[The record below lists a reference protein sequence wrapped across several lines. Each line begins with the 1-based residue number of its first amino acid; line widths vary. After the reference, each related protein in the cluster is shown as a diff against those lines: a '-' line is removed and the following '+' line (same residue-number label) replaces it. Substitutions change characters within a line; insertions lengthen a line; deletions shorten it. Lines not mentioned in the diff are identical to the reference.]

1 MLDKKDN
8 PLYNIFIKT
17 SKGDLSNEIDNIKN
31 IQFFFN
37 YLKNEKNKDEFK
49 AKIIEELAAKIHI
62 NRYIAEFFSSHD
74 NKSIYVYLFDLY
86 SHPKT
91 SQSLKDKILF
101 LLNELRYNIQ
111 TGKDVYEY
119 LFQKLS
125 QVYRGEITPTA
136 NNLYT
141 YLKLLNIVLAD
152 TEACQPPKNFF
163 ACSGGHCK
171 FSVDLNKKPIEVG
184 SSFSIILN
192 FKISNYIAEDNPD
205 KNRISNLV
213 KIYFSNKKTLS
224 VDLMYPFFLIVKEIR
239 KEFIKTFPNDEWIN
253 LIITIANVSN
263 SFQFFFYVNGENHP
277 YPFKIE
283 KLSLK
288 CDDTIKYI
296 DFFNNFY
303 GEVTSIY
310 MFSQNDQGPPGMNN
324 SNFLSQFK
332 SFKEGLWK
340 KAKIDALFQILPTYE
355 SINQDLLK
363 SKTVYIKS
371 PQTKLGEKKNTLW
384 EDLVFVFTPINYCQT
399 RPNIVEDAFSHY
411 TMQFSGNIKNHIYQ
425 SYQKKLALVSG
436 FSNFYPIAEMF
447 LIYPETL
454 TEQNFELFLKT
465 IGNIL
470 NFRKQNLKSV
480 KPSKLFKIL
489 SMFMEKY
496 PNQIFTEKILNA
508 LDSLGKSLFI
518 NNTES
523 ICSNYFNYI
532 LLNEKI
538 LSKYNENLQIKF
550 WNRLFLF
557 CQSDITQIEIFL
569 NINRLCL
576 ILRFYDK
583 NKYKEICCEE
593 HLNMIKEEYAGS
605 RKVMNPNM
613 NKKLSKL
620 KNIMDLIIDSQE
632 PSKALALFKLLTL
645 DLSPCLIKF
654 ILNIFINA
662 FDKSLVNET
671 WKEKFVEQLI
681 QAKYEVIIVNTFLHS
696 LPDVRVELL
705 KFVYHVHLR
714 LVTTKK
720 ANNFKIFE
728 RMIKTCLLPNQMFY
742 SKRMIKQE
750 IIIEST
756 EEEESKKIET
766 KKVEPKKEEP
776 KKVEPIKAEPK
787 KEEPPKKE
795 ETPKKVEPKKEEPP
809 KKEETPKKEEP
820 KKVEPKKEEPKK
832 VEPRKE
838 EPPKKEENKAE
849 KKVEETKLEKPK
861 KEIQKSQTMAIK
873 DQIEKKEEKK
883 EVKKE
888 VKKEEKKEE
897 KKPELKATKT
907 FQINDNKKE
916 EISKPLKVGTDKKS
930 FMALLSKFENPKN
943 NKEETK
949 KVIPKKIQRDNPFFK
964 SLNATS
970 SNTSNKPND
979 ASKKP
984 APQIKKKEE
993 IPKKEEKEKPKEEKL
1008 KEEIKKPISNE
1019 EKSKETKDNKPKEEK
1034 PKEEK
1039 PKDVKPKEEKPK
1051 EEKPQVEKPKEEK
1064 PMEEKPKVEKPK
1076 EEKPKE
1082 EKPKEDKSKMEKQV
1096 KIEENKE
1103 KKEELKSKLEHDP
1116 KNVQTLEKKNETN
1129 KVKSEKE
1136 KSGSEN
1142 LKNIN
1147 KNEKANNS
1155 KDNKKKTYKYV
1166 ESGEEEIIIKD
1177 SEIKKYYDKLYSIF
1191 ILWSLAID
1199 VSFPFDAISLDH
1211 SSIKNVNAIE
1221 ILFLLNNKLK
1231 DKKLIIN
1238 FLKSIDRLAN
1248 NSENC
1253 YQLFFNIKV
1262 LSSFLDI
1269 TFDNYRLKGKDEETC
1284 FNLGKNILI
1293 KLFINSFIFCE
1304 KQQNTFPGKDI
1315 DIIFIWGNKIREKD
1329 ISKEESLF
1337 EFLFE
1342 LLFEFLTKF
1351 KLKYEPKISS
1361 NNSNFNASKNYYLK
1375 NYLYFNT
1382 VLYTFIFKFKL
1393 DIKIHKE
1400 GVQNLGFGNRLFYP
1414 STLIDT
1420 MRMNPK
1426 NDIINKSWIDYP
1438 FIYDVI
1444 NRVRHFWAKKN
1455 VYKNHKFD
1463 KCKSKPEK
1471 YQKII
1476 ENILLDKDK
1485 KNVYQKELEFLCFD
1499 DIKGDYEY
1507 IIPLIR
1513 IIPVT
1518 FMCILFKLN
1527 SMAEEKD
1534 FKYWLKEFKCF
1545 IRFLIIASSNLT
1557 KINQLDLYNS
1567 IQDKCMDAI
1576 TASLSFLYFILLKN
1590 TICKE
1595 KVENNI
1601 KVLLLFCFKILKYQC
1616 DYKIKHNK
1624 ILKKISTK
1632 PARNNLQDCA
1642 VCRLFNEFVKDKSDN
1657 LLLSLNQLETMNL
1670 DTDKSFASISNLM
1683 NSQDFIELFLE
1694 NQNLKLKISNSFYV
1708 LKRYKIL
1715 VDYRFDL
1722 IQFLQDSLDESYKNT
1737 ILVLLPQ
1744 YESELAKYS
1753 NNSLEKNIKNKTRY
1767 KVFKKNAFSWRGFW
1781 SCRGNFFDN
1790 ASLFKYKLINH
1801 YTKNFM
1807 KPILVPIIDI
1817 SYYLPEFSGFDIKNL
1832 FKNEKNGNNQ
1842 NKFKLNLDIDK
1853 VLKSSEHNVQ
1863 ETSATPGKEK
1873 EAEEENYLLS
1883 IYKKS
1888 NPILYEKLLKIA
1900 NNLEFG
1906 KEEEFSL
1913 VERESSDEKKKN
1925 DEKKVK
1931 KYFLSCLVKTSHH
1944 IKGVCFI
1951 DEKKLNFKVFLN
1963 QRTGSAMSGVEVG
1976 FTSNDDDYDQTRK
1989 TCFGSYFVCHP
2000 KDKDL
2005 YKISI
2010 NYDDIKWIFK
2020 RKYYY
2025 TNSALEVFTTT
2036 NKTFY
2041 FNFKYENDRESVL
2054 SEILKKL
2061 DSPIPIIDDL
2071 KEKEVIV
2078 GYENGSLQKK
2088 KGEKNKNLKL
2098 SKKIKMW
2105 KSWEISNF
2113 EILMWL
2119 NIFGNRS
2126 YNDISQYPV
2135 FPWILSNYEDPLQV
2149 EQTKKKER
2157 EIRTQSY
2164 AEVMESLNMTN
2175 TGISVST
2182 LNLNEDEDEV
2192 VFDYLYRD
2200 MSLPMGMLELSDQS
2214 IKRKE
2219 EFIMIYETL
2228 LEEPDENNKPYVFG
2242 SNYSN
2247 PIYVC
2252 NYLMRLFPF
2261 THISIEL
2268 QGQGFD
2274 KPDRLFLSVKNSFF
2288 NSTTQKGDVRELIPE
2303 FFYLPEMFKN
2313 INNLNMGKLENGQ
2326 EVNDVETPCHNNPY
2340 DFIMTMRS
2348 VLENNSVSSTIQNW
2362 IDLIFGYKA
2371 KGKDAEI
2378 AKNIFKEGAYQ
2389 ESVDINKIEDKE
2401 AKLREV
2407 EFGLIPNQLMIK
2419 ECYKRDRKYLIKR
2432 GKEITDS
2439 SCDLQW
2445 YKCKGHNDA
2454 DTKGS
2459 EGLPVIKFE
2468 CFSNEKITMLI
2479 GGNYIYEKKIT
2490 YSKMEKV
2497 FNEELMP
2504 AHYRF
2509 NYYHKMSDF
2518 YNPKKPNSKAIQ
2530 FCHKGKTL
2538 VLGGFFDG
2546 KVLIIP
2552 LDQKASPTQLISFS
2566 DKSPILSISISQD
2579 DEFAFLGNN
2588 MGNIRIM
2595 RLDKEPNQWKFD
2607 RIITDHLSAISHIDC
2622 SSELNLWVSASIDGY
2637 INLYTLPL
2645 SKLLRSIKVPTSYCD
2660 YVFLSSSPLPSIIC
2674 ISEENKLSEI
2684 FVYSINGNLLLRQ
2697 KEESTITNPIIIK
2710 DLNSNEYLAY
2720 IMNESITIRSLPNL
2734 FRQASIDDIPEIFAI
2749 CPSEDMKMMYATNK
2763 NGTQVYVIRDELK

>member
-1 MLDKKDN
+1 M
-8 PLYNIFIKT
+8 
-17 SKGDLSNEIDNIKN
+17 
-31 IQFFFN
+31 
-37 YLKNEKNKDEFK
+37 
-49 AKIIEELAAKIHI
+49 
-62 NRYIAEFFSSHD
+62 
-74 NKSIYVYLFDLY
+74 
-86 SHPKT
+86 
-91 SQSLKDKILF
+91 
-101 LLNELRYNIQ
+101 RYNIE

-125 QVYRGEITPTA
+125 QVYRGEITPTS
-136 NNLYT
+136 NNLFT
-141 YLKLLNIVLAD
+141 YLKLLNVVLAD
-152 TEACQPPKNFF
+152 TEACQPPKNYF

-184 SSFSIILN
+184 TSFSIILN

-253 LIITIANVSN
+253 LIITIANINN

-288 CDDTIKYI
+288 YDDTIKYI

-310 MFSQNDQGPPGMNN
+310 MFSQNEQGPPGVSN

-332 SFKEGLWK
+332 NFKEGLWK
-340 KAKIDALFQILPTYE
+340 KTKIDALFQILPTYE
-355 SINQDLLK
+355 SINQDSLK

-371 PQTKLGEKKNTLW
+371 PQTKLGEKKKTLW
-384 EDLVFVFTPINYCQT
+384 EDLVFVFTPLNYYQT
-399 RPNIVEDAFSHY
+399 KQNLIEDAFSHY
-411 TMQFSGNIKNHIYQ
+411 TMQFSGNIKNHRYQ
-425 SYQKKLALVSG
+425 SYQKKLVLVSG

-465 IGNIL
+465 LANIL
-470 NFRKQNLKSV
+470 NFRKQNLKNV
-480 KPSKLFKIL
+480 KGSKLFKIL

-508 LDSLGKSLFI
+508 LDSLGKTLFI
-518 NNTES
+518 NNTEK

-550 WNRLFLF
+550 WNKLYLF

-662 FDKSLVNET
+662 FDKTIVDET

-714 LVTTKK
+714 LVSTKK

-728 RMIKTCLLPNQMFY
+728 KMIKTCLLPNQMFY
-742 SKRMIKQE
+742 SKKMIKQE
-750 IIIEST
+750 IIVET
-756 EEEESKKIET
+756 EKEEPKKLETQKEEPKKEET
-766 KKVEPKKEEP
+766 KKEEPKKEEP
-776 KKVEPIKAEPK
+776 KKE
-787 KEEPPKKE
+787 
-795 ETPKKVEPKKEEPP
+795 
-809 KKEETPKKEEP
+809 
-820 KKVEPKKEEPKK
+820 EPKKEEPKK
-832 VEPRKE
+832 E
-838 EPPKKEENKAE
+838 EPKKEE
-849 KKVEETKLEKPK
+849 PK
-861 KEIQKSQTMAIK
+861 KEEPKKEEPKKEEPKKEEPKKEEPKKEEPKKDFQKSQTITIK
-873 DQIEKKEEKK
+873 EQIGKKEEKK
-883 EVKKE
+883 EI
-888 VKKEEKKEE
+888 KKEEKKVEN
-897 KKPELKATKT
+897 KPELKSVKT

-916 EISKPLKVGTDKKS
+916 EKAKPLKVGTNKQN
-930 FMALLSKFENPKN
+930 FLALLSKFENPKN
-943 NKEETK
+943 TKDDAK

-964 SLNATS
+964 SLNVTASNTL
-970 SNTSNKPND
+970 NTSNKPND
-979 ASKKP
+979 PPKKSVL
-984 APQIKKKEE
+984 QVRDDIINKNKKKEE
-993 IPKKEEKEKPKEEKL
+993 IPKKEEKEKPKEDKL
-1008 KEEIKKPISNE
+1008 KEETKKPKPNE
-1019 EKSKETKDNKPKEEK
+1019 EKNKDNKSKEEKPKEVKPKEEK

-1039 PKDVKPKEEKPK
+1039 PKEENPKEEKPK
-1051 EEKPQVEKPKEEK
+1051 EEKSKEQKPKE
-1064 PMEEKPKVEKPK
+1064 EKPK

-1082 EKPKEDKSKMEKQV
+1082 EKPKEDKPKEEKPKEEKPKEQKSKEEKHKEEKPKEEKQL
-1096 KIEENKE
+1096 KIDEKNE
-1103 KKEELKSKLEHDP
+1103 KKEKTE
-1116 KNVQTLEKKNETN
+1116 EKKNDIP
-1129 KVKSEKE
+1129 KSEVLAKTDEANVANSKKE
-1136 KSGSEN
+1136 KNNSEN

-1147 KNEKANNS
+1147 KNEKAI
-1155 KDNKKKTYKYV
+1155 NKKVIYKYI

-1199 VSFPFDAISLDH
+1199 VSFPFDAISLDN

-1238 FLKSIDRLAN
+1238 FLKSIERLAN

-1253 YQLFFNIKV
+1253 YQLFFNMKV

-1269 TFDNYRLKGKDEETC
+1269 TFDNYRLKGKDEEAC
-1284 FNLGKNILI
+1284 FTSGKNILI
-1293 KLFINSFIFCE
+1293 KLFINSFPFCE

-1315 DIIFIWGNKIREKD
+1315 DTIFVWGDKIRKSD
-1329 ISKEESLF
+1329 SSKEESLF
-1337 EFLFE
+1337 EFMYE
-1342 LLFEFLTKF
+1342 LLFEFLTQF

-1361 NNSNFNASKNYYLK
+1361 KEFFNVSKNYYLK

-1400 GVQNLGFGNRLFYP
+1400 GIQDLDTEKRLFIPY
-1414 STLIDT
+1414 TLIDS
-1420 MRMNPK
+1420 MRMNPTK
-1426 NDIINKSWIDYP
+1426 DIINKSWIDYP
-1438 FIYDVI
+1438 FSYDII
-1444 NRVRHFWAKKN
+1444 NRIRHLWAKKN
-1455 VYKNHKFD
+1455 VFKNHKLD
-1463 KCKSKPEK
+1463 KCKSKAEK

-1476 ENILLDKDK
+1476 EKILLDKDK
-1485 KNVYQKELEFLCFD
+1485 KNVYQKELELLCFE

-1507 IIPLIR
+1507 IVPLIR
-1513 IIPVT
+1513 IVPIT

-1534 FKYWLKEFKCF
+1534 FIYWLKEFKSF
-1545 IRFLIIASSNLT
+1545 IRFLIIATSNLT
-1557 KINQLDLYNS
+1557 KINQLELYNS
-1567 IQDKCMDAI
+1567 IQDKCMEAI
-1576 TASLSFLYFILLKN
+1576 TASICFLYSLLLKN

-1601 KVLLLFCFKILKYQC
+1601 RILLLFCFKILKYQF

-1642 VCRLFNEFVKDKSDN
+1642 VCRLFNEYVKGKSDN
-1657 LLLSLNQLETMNL
+1657 QLLDLNQLESMNL
-1670 DTDKSFASISNLM
+1670 DTDDSFKSISNLM
-1683 NSQDFIELFLE
+1683 NSHDFITLLLE

-1708 LKRYKIL
+1708 LKRYKKS
-1715 VDYRFDL
+1715 VDFRFDY
-1722 IQFLQDSLDESYKNT
+1722 IEILQDSLDESYKQT

-1744 YESELAKYS
+1744 YENELAKYS

-1767 KVFKKNAFSWRGFW
+1767 KVFKKNSFSWRGFW
-1781 SCRGNFFDN
+1781 SCRENFFEN
-1790 ASLFKYKLINH
+1790 VSQFKYKLINH

-1832 FKNEKNGNNQ
+1832 FKNDNKGNS
-1842 NKFKLNLDIDK
+1842 KSIFKLNLDIDK
-1853 VLKSSEHNVQ
+1853 VLKNYEHNVQ
-1863 ETSATPGKEK
+1863 ETSATPEKEK
-1873 EAEEENYLLS
+1873 EGNEENYLLS

-1888 NPILYEKLLKIA
+1888 NPVLYQKLLKIA

-1913 VERESSDEKKKN
+1913 VERESSDVKNNN

-1963 QRTGSAMSGVEVG
+1963 QRTGSAMSGVEIG

-2010 NYDDIKWIFK
+2010 NYNDIKWIFK

-2036 NKTFY
+2036 NKTYY

-2054 SEILKKL
+2054 HEILNKL

-2078 GYENGSLQKK
+2078 GYENGSFQKK
-2088 KGEKNKNLKL
+2088 KGEKNKNIKL

-2149 EQTKKKER
+2149 EQIKKKEK
-2157 EIRTQSY
+2157 ELRTQSY
-2164 AEVMESLNMTN
+2164 AEGMDTLNMTY
-2175 TGISVST
+2175 TATTST
-2182 LNLNEDEDEV
+2182 TFNIKEDETEV

-2200 MSLPMGMLELSDQS
+2200 MNLPMGMLELSDQS

-2313 INNLNMGKLENGQ
+2313 INNLNMGKLEDGK

-2348 VLENNSVSSTIQNW
+2348 VLENNTISSTIQNW
-2362 IDLIFGYKA
+2362 IDLIFGYKS
-2371 KGKDAEI
+2371 KGKDAEV
-2378 AKNIFKEGAYQ
+2378 AKNIFKEAAYQ
-2389 ESVDINKIEDKE
+2389 ESIDINKIEDKE

-2407 EFGLIPNQLMIK
+2407 EFGLIPNQLMIR
-2419 ECYKRDRKYLIKR
+2419 ECYKRDRKELIRR
-2432 GKEITDS
+2432 GKEITDP

-2445 YKCKGHNDA
+2445 YKVKKH
-2454 DTKGS
+2454 S
-2459 EGLPVIKFE
+2459 EPEKKETETRPVIKFE
-2468 CFSNEKITMLI
+2468 CFSNEKITLLF
-2479 GGNYIYEKKIT
+2479 GGNSIQEKKIT
-2490 YSKMEKV
+2490 YSKLEKSYS
-2497 FNEELMP
+2497 EEISPNLFK
-2504 AHYRF
+2504 F
-2509 NYYHKMSDF
+2509 NYYNKMSDF
-2518 YNPKKPNSKAIQ
+2518 YNPKKPNSKAVQ

-2538 VLGGFFDG
+2538 ILGGFYDG
-2546 KVLIIP
+2546 KALIIP
-2552 LDQKASPTQLISFS
+2552 LEQKVHPTQLISFN
-2566 DKSPILSISISQD
+2566 DKSPILAISVSQD
-2579 DEFAFLGNN
+2579 DELAFLGNN

-2595 RLDKEPNQWKFD
+2595 KIDKEPNKWDFD
-2607 RIITDHLSAISHIDC
+2607 KIITDHLSAISHIDC
-2622 SSELNLWVSASIDGY
+2622 NSELNLWVSASVDGY

-2645 SKLLRSIKVPTSYCD
+2645 SKLLRSIKIPSSNCD
-2660 YVFLSSSPLPSIIC
+2660 YVYLSSSPLPSIVC
-2674 ISEENKLSEI
+2674 ISEESKVSEI
-2684 FVYSINGNLLLRQ
+2684 FVYSINGNLLIRQ
-2697 KEESTITNPIIIK
+2697 KEESIITSPIIIK

-2734 FRQASIDDIPEIFAI
+2734 FRQTSIDDIPEIFAI
-2749 CPSEDMKMMYATNK
+2749 CPSEDMKMMYSTNRY
-2763 NGTQVYVIRDELK
+2763 GSQIYVIRDELK

>member
-1 MLDKKDN
+1 MLDNKDN

-17 SKGDLSNEIDNIKN
+17 SKGTLSNEIDNIKN

-49 AKIIEELAAKIHI
+49 AKIIEELTEKIHI

-74 NKSIYVYLFDLY
+74 NKSIYIYLFDLY
-86 SHPKT
+86 SNPKA
-91 SQSLKDKILF
+91 SQNLKDKILY

-125 QVYRGEITPTA
+125 QVYRGEITPTS
-136 NNLYT
+136 NNLFT
-141 YLKLLNIVLAD
+141 YLKLLNVVLAD
-152 TEACQPPKNFF
+152 TEACQPPKNFY

-171 FSVDLNKKPIEVG
+171 FSVDMNKKPIEVG

-224 VDLMYPFFLIVKEIR
+224 LDLMYPCFLIVKEIR
-239 KEFIKTFPNDEWIN
+239 NEYIKTFLNEEWIN
-253 LIITIANVSN
+253 LIITIANVNN

-277 YPFKIE
+277 NPLKIE

-310 MFSQNDQGPPGMNN
+310 MFSQTEQGPPGINN

-332 SFKEGLWK
+332 NFKEGIWK
-340 KAKIDALFQILPTYE
+340 KTKIDALFQILPTYE
-355 SINQDLLK
+355 SVNQDSLK
-363 SKTVYIKS
+363 SKTVYIKA
-371 PQTKLGEKKNTLW
+371 PQNKLGEKKKNLW
-384 EDLVFVFTPINYCQT
+384 DDLVFVFTPINYYHT
-399 RPNIVEDAFSHY
+399 KPNIIEDSFSRY

-425 SYQKKLALVSG
+425 SYQKKLVLVGG

-470 NFRKQNLKSV
+470 NFRKQNLKIV

-508 LDSLGKSLFI
+508 LDSLGKTLFI
-518 NNTES
+518 NNIES

-557 CQSDITQIEIFL
+557 CQSDITQIETFL

-593 HLNMIKEEYAGS
+593 HLNMIKEEYARS

-654 ILNIFINA
+654 ILNIFLKA
-662 FDKSLVNET
+662 FDKSLVDET

-714 LVTTKK
+714 LVSTKK

-742 SKRMIKQE
+742 SKKMIKQE
-750 IIIEST
+750 IIVETT
-756 EEEESKKIET
+756 EKEEPKKIESKKVEHKKEETT
-766 KKVEPKKEEP
+766 KKEEPKKNEPKKETPKKEEP
-776 KKVEPIKAEPK
+776 KKVEPK
-787 KEEPPKKE
+787 KDE
-795 ETPKKVEPKKEEPP
+795 
-809 KKEETPKKEEP
+809 PKKEEP

-832 VEPRKE
+832 EEPKKTESKKEEVQKKE
-838 EPPKKEENKAE
+838 EPKKDESKKEENKAE
-849 KKVEETKLEKPK
+849 KHKVEETKLEKPK
-861 KEIQKSQTMAIK
+861 KEIQKSQTIAIK

-888 VKKEEKKEE
+888 E
-897 KKPELKATKT
+897 KKPELKTAKT
-907 FQINDNKKE
+907 IQINDNKKE
-916 EISKPLKVGTDKKS
+916 DKSKPVKVGTDKKN
-930 FMALLSKFENPKN
+930 FLALLSKFENPKN
-943 NKEETK
+943 AKEEAK
-949 KVIPKKIQRDNPFFK
+949 KVIPKKIQRDNPFFR
-964 SLNATS
+964 SLNATA
-970 SNTSNKPND
+970 SNTSTKPND

-984 APQIKKKEE
+984 NIQAKDENKDKKKEE
-993 IPKKEEKEKPKEEKL
+993 IPKKEEKEKPKEEKH
-1008 KEEIKKPISNE
+1008 KE
-1019 EKSKETKDNKPKEEK
+1019 
-1034 PKEEK
+1034 
-1039 PKDVKPKEEKPK
+1039 
-1051 EEKPQVEKPKEEK
+1051 
-1064 PMEEKPKVEKPK
+1064 EKPK

-1082 EKPKEDKSKMEKQV
+1082 EKHKEEKPKEEKPKEEKHKEEKPKEEKHKEEKPKGEKPKEEKPKLEKKL

-1103 KKEELKSKLEHDP
+1103 KKEDLKSKPEHDS
-1116 KNVQTLEKKNETN
+1116 KNVHNDKTEEKKNGKSLSEFSEKKNETN
-1129 KVKSEKE
+1129 KVNSEKE
-1136 KSGSEN
+1136 KKSSEN

-1147 KNEKANNS
+1147 KNEKINNS
-1155 KDNKKKTYKYV
+1155 TDNKKKIYKYI
-1166 ESGEEEIIIKD
+1166 ESGEEDIIIKD

-1191 ILWSLAID
+1191 ILWSLGID
-1199 VSFPFDAISLDH
+1199 VSYPFNAISLDNN
-1211 SSIKNVNAIE
+1211 SIKNVNAIE

-1231 DKKLIIN
+1231 DNKLIIN
-1238 FLKSIDRLAN
+1238 FLKSIDKLAN

-1269 TFDNYRLKGKDEETC
+1269 TFDNYRLKGKDEETL

-1293 KLFINSFIFCE
+1293 KLFINSFTFCE

-1315 DIIFIWGNKIREKD
+1315 DTIFIWGNKIREKD

-1342 LLFEFLTKF
+1342 LLFEFLTQF

-1361 NNSNFNASKNYYLK
+1361 KDLSFNASKNYYLK
-1375 NYLYFNT
+1375 NYLYFIT
-1382 VLYTFIFKFKL
+1382 VLYTFALKFKL
-1393 DIKIHKE
+1393 DIKIRKE
-1400 GVQNLGFGNRLFYP
+1400 GIQNLGFGKRLFYP
-1414 STLIDT
+1414 SALIDS
-1420 MRMNPK
+1420 MRMNPT

-1444 NRVRHFWAKKN
+1444 NRVRHFWTKKN

-1463 KCKSKPEK
+1463 KCKSKAEK
-1471 YQKII
+1471 YQKIM
-1476 ENILLDKDK
+1476 ENILLDKEK
-1485 KNVYQKELEFLCFD
+1485 KNVYQKELEFLCFE

-1513 IIPVT
+1513 IIPIT
-1518 FMCILFKLN
+1518 FICILFRLN
-1527 SMAEEKD
+1527 SMGEEKD

-1557 KINQLDLYNS
+1557 KVNQLELYNS
-1567 IQDKCMDAI
+1567 IQDKCLASI
-1576 TASLSFLYFILLKN
+1576 SASLSFLYYILLKN

-1601 KVLLLFCFKILKYQC
+1601 HVLLLFCFKILRYQF

-1624 ILKKISTK
+1624 ILKKITTK

-1642 VCRLFNEFVKDKSDN
+1642 ICRLFNEYVKDKNDN
-1657 LLLSLNQLETMNL
+1657 QLLDLNQLENMNL
-1670 DTDKSFASISNLM
+1670 DNDKSFSSISNLM

-1694 NQNLKLKISNSFYV
+1694 NENLKSKISNSFYI
-1708 LKRYKIL
+1708 LKRYKTL
-1715 VDYRFDL
+1715 VDYRFEL
-1722 IQFLQDSLDESYKNT
+1722 IQFLQDSLDESYKKT

-1744 YESELAKYS
+1744 YENELAKYS

-1767 KVFKKNAFSWRGFW
+1767 KVFKKNSFSWRGFW
-1781 SCRGNFFDN
+1781 SFRENFFEN

-1832 FKNEKNGNNQ
+1832 FKNEKNGNSQ

-1853 VLKSSEHNVQ
+1853 VLKKYEQIVQ
-1863 ETSATPGKEK
+1863 ETSTTPGKDK
-1873 EAEEENYLLS
+1873 GTDEENYLLS

-1888 NPILYEKLLKIA
+1888 DPILYEKLLKIA

-1913 VERESSDEKKKN
+1913 VERESSDEKT

-2025 TNSALEVFTTT
+2025 TNSAIEVFTTT

-2041 FNFKYENDRESVL
+2041 FNFKYEKDRESVL
-2054 SEILKKL
+2054 QELLKKL

-2078 GYENGSLQKK
+2078 GYENGAFQKK

-2105 KSWEISNF
+2105 KNWEISNF

-2149 EQTKKKER
+2149 EQTKKKEK
-2157 EIRTQSY
+2157 EIRTLSIS
-2164 AEVMESLNMTN
+2164 ETMDSLNMTN
-2175 TGISVST
+2175 TGIPVSS

-2200 MSLPMGMLELSDQS
+2200 LSLPMGMLELNDQS
-2214 IKRKE
+2214 IKRKD

-2348 VLENNSVSSTIQNW
+2348 VLENNSISSTIQNW

-2371 KGKDAEI
+2371 KGKDAET
-2378 AKNIFKEGAYQ
+2378 AKNIFKEAAYQ
-2389 ESVDINKIEDKE
+2389 ESIDINKIEDKE

-2407 EFGLIPNQLMIK
+2407 EFGLIPNQLMVK
-2419 ECYKRDRKYLIKR
+2419 ECNKRDRKELVRR
-2432 GKEITDS
+2432 GKEITDP

-2445 YKCKGHNDA
+2445 YKCKVHNDA
-2454 DTKGS
+2454 DMKGN
-2459 EGLPVIKFE
+2459 EGFPVIKFE
-2468 CFSNEKITMLI
+2468 CFSNEKITLLL
-2479 GGNYIYEKKIT
+2479 GGNYLYEKKIT
-2490 YSKMEKV
+2490 FSKMEKV
-2497 FNEELMP
+2497 YSDELLP
-2504 AHYRF
+2504 TNYKF
-2509 NYYHKMSDF
+2509 NYNSKMSDF

-2552 LDQKASPTQLISFS
+2552 LDQKVSPTQLISFS

-2579 DEFAFLGNN
+2579 DDFAFLGNN

-2595 RLDKEPNQWKFD
+2595 KMDKDPNQWKFD
-2607 RIITDHLSAISHIDC
+2607 KIITDHLSAISHIDC

-2660 YVFLSSSPLPSIIC
+2660 HVFLSSSPLPSIIC
-2674 ISEENKLSEI
+2674 ISEENKCSEI

-2697 KEESTITNPIIIK
+2697 KEESIITSPIIIK

-2749 CPSEDMKMMYATNK
+2749 CPNEDMKIMYATNK
-2763 NGTQVYVIRDELK
+2763 NGSQIYVIRNELK